1 MIRALEVLLLA
12 VPAREGVLSHR
23 SFKTDVLLK
32 CLTVNTFVWLQ
43 LRMAYEV
50 DVILWGSSQTDF
62 SDVSRIF
69 CRSLDGRHM

>member
-12 VPAREGVLSHR
+12 VPARERVLSHR
-23 SFKTDVLLK
+23 IFIADVFSK
-32 CLTVNTFVWLQ
+32 CLTVNTTVWLQ
-43 LRMAYEV
+43 RRMTYEI

-69 CRSLDGRHM
+69 CHYLDGRHM